1 MTSLTVKD
9 ATLVSPAGRTRAT
22 VHCSEGVIQ
31 ALLPP
36 GDAPSADRIIDAQG
50 AYVLPGA
57 IDAHVHLGVILPFA
71 DSCREESAA
80 AVTGGVTTMWHYLLS
95 PGSFM
100 DTHSQHVADLEEHS
114 IVDLGFHGLV
124 TNAQQVTE
132 IPQTVDELRLT
143 SYKFHMAMK
152 GPEAAYGIVGLDDGL
167 IFEGMRQVAS
177 RPGVM
182 ALIHAENIDVILHNR
197 TKGIAADPDATD
209 TATWSNH
216 RPHFTEEEAII
227 RSCIFAENAGA
238 PLCVI
243 HTSVGRGPELIRAA
257 RDRYPP
263 LYMETCPQYLVL
275 DMDMPLGTWGKVN
288 PPLRTRVDQELL
300 WAGLA
305 DGSIDWMGSDHCD
318 YDLPTRQGNIWDVGP
333 GLPGGMTMILPV
345 LLSEGVNQ
353 GRLTLEQVVELTS
366 ANFARLIGASPR
378 KGTIAVGSDADLVM
392 IDLEKEV
399 TIDADMLNGHSDYT
413 PYEGMVMRGWPRMTI
428 AGGHVLYEDGEVDRD
443 TTHRGTLITVPP
455 DAMPVH

>member
-36 GDAPSADRIIDAQG
+36 GDAPSADRVIDAKG
-50 AYVLPGA
+50 AYVIPGA
-57 IDAHVHLGVILPFA
+57 IDGHVHLGVILPFA

-95 PGSFM
+95 GGSFK
-100 DTHSQHVADLEEHS
+100 DTHAQHVADIEEHS
-114 IVDLGFHGLV
+114 IVDQGFRGLV
-124 TNAQQVTE
+124 TNAQQVWE
-132 IPQTVDELRLT
+132 IPETVDELRLT

-152 GPEAAYGIVGLDDGL
+152 GPEAGYGIVGLDDGL
-167 IFEGMRQVAS
+167 IFEGMRQVAT

-197 TKGIAADPDATD
+197 ELGIAADPDATD

-227 RSCIFAENAGA
+227 RSCIFAESAGA

-243 HTSVGRGPELIRAA
+243 HTSVGRGPELLRAA

-288 PPLRTRVDQELL
+288 PPLRTKTDQELL

-305 DGSIDWMGSDHCD
+305 DGTIDWMGSDHCD
-318 YDLPTRQGNIWDVGP
+318 YDLTTREGNIWDVGP

-345 LLSEGVNQ
+345 LLSEGVNK
-353 GRLTLEQVVELTS
+353 GRLTLERVVEVTS

-399 TIDADMLNGHSDYT
+399 TIDADVLNGHSDYT

-443 TTHRGTLITVPP
+443 TTHRGTLVTIPP

>member
-9 ATLVSPAGRTRAT
+9 ATLVGPAGRTRAT
-22 VHCSEGVIQ
+22 VHCGDGVIQ

-36 GDAPSADRIIDAQG
+36 TDAPSADRVIDAKG
-50 AYVLPGA
+50 AYVIPGA

-71 DSCREESAA
+71 DSCRAESAA

-95 PGSFM
+95 GGSFK
-100 DTHSQHVADLEEHS
+100 DTHAQHVADIEQHS
-114 IVDLGFHGLV
+114 IVDQGFHGLV
-124 TNAQQVTE
+124 TNARQVAE
-132 IPQTVDELRLT
+132 IPETVDELRLT

-152 GPEAAYGIVGLDDGL
+152 GPEAGYGIVGLDDGL
-167 IFEGMRQVAS
+167 IYEGMRQVAS

-197 TKGIAADPDATD
+197 EKGIAADPDATD

-243 HTSVGRGPELIRAA
+243 HTSVGRGPELLRAA

-275 DMDMPLGTWGKVN
+275 DKDMPLGTWGKVN
-288 PPLRTRVDQELL
+288 PPLRTKTDQELL

-305 DGSIDWMGSDHCD
+305 DGTIDWMGSDHCD
-318 YDLPTRQGNIWDVGP
+318 YDLTTRQGNIWDVGP

-345 LLSEGVNQ
+345 LLSEGVNK
-353 GRLTLEQVVELTS
+353 GRLTLERVVEVTS
-366 ANFARLIGASPR
+366 TNFARLIGASPR
-378 KGTIAVGSDADLVM
+378 KGTIAVGSDADMVM
-392 IDLEKEV
+392 IDLDREV
-399 TIDADMLNGHSDYT
+399 TIDADVLNGHSDYT
-413 PYEGMVMRGWPRMTI
+413 PFEGMVMRGWPRMTI
-428 AGGHVLYEDGEVDRD
+428 AGGHVLYEDGEVDRG
-443 TTHRGTLITVPP
+443 TSHRGTLVTVPP

>member
-22 VHCSEGVIQ
+22 VHCSDGVIQ

-36 GDAPSADRIIDAQG
+36 GDAPSADRVIDAQG
-50 AYVLPGA
+50 AYVIPGA
-57 IDAHVHLGVILPFA
+57 IDAHVHLGVILPYA

-95 PGSFM
+95 GGSFK
-100 DTHSQHVADLEEHS
+100 DTHAQHVAELEEHS
-114 IVDLGFHGLV
+114 IVDQGFHGLV

-132 IPQTVDELRLT
+132 IPETVDELRLT

-152 GPEAAYGIVGLDDGL
+152 GPEAGYGIVGLDDGL
-167 IFEGMRQVAS
+167 IYEGMRQVAS

-197 TKGIAADPDATD
+197 ELGIAADPDATD

-288 PPLRTRVDQELL
+288 PPLRTKADQDLL

-318 YDLPTRQGNIWDVGP
+318 YDLTTRQGNIWDVGP

-345 LLSEGVNQ
+345 LLSEGVNK

-392 IDLEKEV
+392 IDLDKEV
-399 TIDADMLNGHSDYT
+399 TIDADVLNGHSDYT

-428 AGGHVLYEDGEVDRD
+428 AGGHVLYEDGEVDRG
-443 TTHRGTLITVPP
+443 TSHRGTLVTVPP